1 MPSVFGDNFGRVIEF
16 IKQQRKK
23 KHPGVMKGNPFRYR
37 EHIIDKRLVNHHG
50 SALIDAAGEEKII
63 QLLKIRQTACFE
75 TQAKF

>member
-1 MPSVFGDNFGRVIEF
+1 
-16 IKQQRKK
+16 
-23 KHPGVMKGNPFRYR
+23 MKGNPFRYR